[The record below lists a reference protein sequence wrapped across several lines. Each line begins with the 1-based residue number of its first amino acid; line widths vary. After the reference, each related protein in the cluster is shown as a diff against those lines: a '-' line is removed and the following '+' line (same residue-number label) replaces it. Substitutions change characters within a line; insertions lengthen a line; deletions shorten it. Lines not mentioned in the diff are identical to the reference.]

1 MSQVF
6 TKLFAFSLIFL
17 LSAQCSEAADK
28 YKPGRHYEVLSQ
40 PVLTRDNSKV
50 EVIEFFWF
58 GCGHCFS
65 LEQLIKDWKSE
76 VSSEVDFFR
85 LPVVWNAQTKTHAKL
100 FFATETLQVPEAIQ
114 GIFSAIH
121 YNRKMMLSDKEI
133 IPFFQGYGI
142 QEDKYLAATNSF
154 GLKNNLR
161 KAELF
166 AFKYGIKGVPAFIVN
181 GKYKVSATR
190 EIGTEDLLDVVNYLI
205 EKEQS

>member
-1 MSQVF
+1 MFQDCIKNALIVLVLS
-6 TKLFAFSLIFL
+6 LFCSSAFSKDY
-17 LSAQCSEAADK
+17 QE
-28 YKPGRHYEVLSQ
+28 GRHYELIE
-40 PVLTRDNSKV
+40 PLPTRNPEKI

-76 VSSEVDFFR
+76 ISSEVDFFR

-100 FFATETLQVPEAIQ
+100 FFATETLRVPEAIQ

>member
-1 MSQVF
+1 MFQDCIKNALIVLALS
-6 TKLFAFSLIFL
+6 LFCSSAFSKDY
-17 LSAQCSEAADK
+17 QE
-28 YKPGRHYEVLSQ
+28 GRHYELIE
-40 PVLTRDNSKV
+40 PLPTRNPKKI

>member
-1 MSQVF
+1 M
-6 TKLFAFSLIFL
+6 
-17 LSAQCSEAADK
+17 
-28 YKPGRHYEVLSQ
+28 
-40 PVLTRDNSKV
+40 
-50 EVIEFFWF
+50 
-58 GCGHCFS
+58 
-65 LEQLIKDWKSE
+65 
-76 VSSEVDFFR
+76 
-85 LPVVWNAQTKTHAKL
+85 
-100 FFATETLQVPEAIQ
+100 QVPEAIQ

>member
-1 MSQVF
+1 MFQDCIKNALIVLVLS
-6 TKLFAFSLIFL
+6 LFCSSAFSKDY
-17 LSAQCSEAADK
+17 QE
-28 YKPGRHYEVLSQ
+28 GRHYELIE
-40 PVLTRDNSKV
+40 PLPTRNPEKI

-65 LEQLIKDWKSE
+65 LEQLIKNWKSE

-100 FFATETLQVPEAIQ
+100 FFATETLRVPEAIQ

>member
-1 MSQVF
+1 MFQDCIKNALIVLVLS
-6 TKLFAFSLIFL
+6 LFCSSAFSKDYR
-17 LSAQCSEAADK
+17 E
-28 YKPGRHYEVLSQ
+28 GRHYELIE
-40 PVLTRDNSKV
+40 PLPTRNPEKI

-100 FFATETLQVPEAIQ
+100 FFATETLRVPEAIQ

>member
-1 MSQVF
+1 MFQDCIKNALIV
-6 TKLFAFSLIFL
+6 LFLSLFCSSAFSKDY
-17 LSAQCSEAADK
+17 QE
-28 YKPGRHYEVLSQ
+28 GRHYELIE
-40 PVLTRDNSKV
+40 PLPTRNPEKI

-142 QEDKYLAATNSF
+142 QENKYLAATNSF

>member
-1 MSQVF
+1 MFQDCIKNALIVLVLS
-6 TKLFAFSLIFL
+6 LFCSSAFSKDY
-17 LSAQCSEAADK
+17 QE
-28 YKPGRHYEVLSQ
+28 GRHYELIE
-40 PVLTRDNSKV
+40 PLPTRNPEKI

-100 FFATETLQVPEAIQ
+100 FFAAETLQVPEAIQ

>member
-1 MSQVF
+1 MFQDCIKNALIVLVLS
-6 TKLFAFSLIFL
+6 LFCSSAFSKDY
-17 LSAQCSEAADK
+17 QE
-28 YKPGRHYEVLSQ
+28 GRHYELIE
-40 PVLTRDNSKV
+40 PLPTRNPEKI

-100 FFATETLQVPEAIQ
+100 FFATETLQVPGAIQ

>member
-1 MSQVF
+1 MFQDCIKNVLLVLVLN
-6 TKLFAFSLIFL
+6 LFCSSAF
-17 LSAQCSEAADK
+17 AKDYQE
-28 YKPGRHYEVLSQ
+28 GRHYELID
-40 PVLTRDNSKV
+40 PLPTRNPEKI

-100 FFATETLQVPEAIQ
+100 FFATETLKVPEAIQ

-121 YNRKMMLSDKEI
+121 YNRKMMLSDKEV

-142 QEDKYLAATNSF
+142 QEDQYLAATNSF

-181 GKYKVSATR
+181 GKYKVSASR

>member
-1 MSQVF
+1 MFQDCIKNVLLVLVLNLFCSSVF
-6 TKLFAFSLIFL
+6 AKDY
-17 LSAQCSEAADK
+17 QE
-28 YKPGRHYEVLSQ
+28 GRHYELIE
-40 PVLTRDNSKV
+40 PLPTRNPEKI

-85 LPVVWNAQTKTHAKL
+85 LPVVWNEQTKTHAKL
-100 FFATETLQVPEAIQ
+100 FFATETLKVPEAIQ

-121 YNRKMMLSDKEI
+121 YNRKMMLSDKEV

>member
-1 MSQVF
+1 MFQDCIKNVLLVLVLN
-6 TKLFAFSLIFL
+6 LFCSSAF
-17 LSAQCSEAADK
+17 AKDYQE
-28 YKPGRHYEVLSQ
+28 GRHYELID
-40 PVLTRDNSKV
+40 PLPTRNPEKI

-85 LPVVWNAQTKTHAKL
+85 LPVVWNEQTKTHAKL
-100 FFATETLQVPEAIQ
+100 FFATETLKVPEAIQ

-121 YNRKMMLSDKEI
+121 YNRKMMLSDKEV

-142 QEDKYLAATNSF
+142 QEDQYLAATNSF

-181 GKYKVSATR
+181 GKYKVSASR

>member
-1 MSQVF
+1 MFQDCIKNALIVLVLS
-6 TKLFAFSLIFL
+6 LFCSSAF
-17 LSAQCSEAADK
+17 AKDYQE
-28 YKPGRHYEVLSQ
+28 GRHYELIE
-40 PVLTRDNSKV
+40 PLPTRNPEKI

>member
-1 MSQVF
+1 MFQDCIKNALIVLVLS
-6 TKLFAFSLIFL
+6 LFCSSAFSKDY
-17 LSAQCSEAADK
+17 QE
-28 YKPGRHYEVLSQ
+28 GRHYELIE
-40 PVLTRDNSKV
+40 PLPTRNPEKI

-205 EKEQS
+205 EKERS

>member
-1 MSQVF
+1 MFQDCIKNALIVLVLS
-6 TKLFAFSLIFL
+6 LFCSSAFSKDY
-17 LSAQCSEAADK
+17 QE
-28 YKPGRHYEVLSQ
+28 GRHYELIE
-40 PVLTRDNSKV
+40 PLPTRNPEKI

-100 FFATETLQVPEAIQ
+100 FLATETLRVPEAIQ

>member
-1 MSQVF
+1 MFQDCIKNALIVLVLS
-6 TKLFAFSLIFL
+6 LFCSSAFSKDY
-17 LSAQCSEAADK
+17 QE
-28 YKPGRHYEVLSQ
+28 GRHYELIE
-40 PVLTRDNSKV
+40 PLPTRNPEKI

-142 QEDKYLAATNSF
+142 QEDKYLAATNSL

>member
-1 MSQVF
+1 MFQDCIKNALIVLVLS
-6 TKLFAFSLIFL
+6 LFCSSAFSKDY
-17 LSAQCSEAADK
+17 QE
-28 YKPGRHYEVLSQ
+28 GRHYELIE
-40 PVLTRDNSKV
+40 PLPTRNPEKI

-121 YNRKMMLSDKEI
+121 YNSKMMLSDKDN
-133 IPFFQGYGI
+133 IPYVLGSGI

>member
-1 MSQVF
+1 MFQDCIKNVLLVLVLS
-6 TKLFAFSLIFL
+6 LFCSSAF
-17 LSAQCSEAADK
+17 AKDYQE
-28 YKPGRHYEVLSQ
+28 GRHYELIE
-40 PVLTRDNSKV
+40 PLPTRNPEKI

-100 FFATETLQVPEAIQ
+100 FFATETLRVPEAIQ

>member
-1 MSQVF
+1 MFQDCIKNALIVLVLS
-6 TKLFAFSLIFL
+6 LFCSSAFSKDY
-17 LSAQCSEAADK
+17 QE
-28 YKPGRHYEVLSQ
+28 GRHYELIE
-40 PVLTRDNSKV
+40 PLPTRNPEKI

-100 FFATETLQVPEAIQ
+100 FFATETLRVPEAIQ

-133 IPFFQGYGI
+133 IPFFQGYGF

>member
-1 MSQVF
+1 MFQDCIKNALIVLVLS
-6 TKLFAFSLIFL
+6 LFCSSAFSKDY
-17 LSAQCSEAADK
+17 QE
-28 YKPGRHYEVLSQ
+28 GRHYELIE
-40 PVLTRDNSKV
+40 PLPTRNPEKI

-100 FFATETLQVPEAIQ
+100 FFATETLRVPEAIQ

>member
-1 MSQVF
+1 MFQDCIKNALIVLVLS
-6 TKLFAFSLIFL
+6 LFCSSAFSKDY
-17 LSAQCSEAADK
+17 QE
-28 YKPGRHYEVLSQ
+28 GRHYELIE
-40 PVLTRDNSKV
+40 PLPTRNPEKI

-100 FFATETLQVPEAIQ
+100 FFATETLRVPEAIQ

-205 EKEQS
+205 EKERS

>member
-1 MSQVF
+1 MFQDCIKNALIVLVLS
-6 TKLFAFSLIFL
+6 LFCSSAFSKVY
-17 LSAQCSEAADK
+17 QV
-28 YKPGRHYEVLSQ
+28 GRHYELIE
-40 PVLTRDNSKV
+40 PLPTRNPEKI

>member
-1 MSQVF
+1 MFQDCIKNALIVLVLS
-6 TKLFAFSLIFL
+6 LFCSSAFSKDY
-17 LSAQCSEAADK
+17 QE
-28 YKPGRHYEVLSQ
+28 GRHYDLIEPL
-40 PVLTRDNSKV
+40 PTRNPEKI

>member
-1 MSQVF
+1 MFQDCIKNALIVLVLS
-6 TKLFAFSLIFL
+6 LFCSSAFSKDY
-17 LSAQCSEAADK
+17 QE
-28 YKPGRHYEVLSQ
+28 GRHYELIE
-40 PVLTRDNSKV
+40 PLPTRNPEKI

-85 LPVVWNAQTKTHAKL
+85 LPVVWNEQTKTHAKL
-100 FFATETLQVPEAIQ
+100 FFATETLKVPEAIQ

-121 YNRKMMLSDKEI
+121 YNRKMMLSDKEV

-205 EKEQS
+205 

>member
-1 MSQVF
+1 MFQDCIKNALIVLVLS
-6 TKLFAFSLIFL
+6 LFCSSAFSKDY
-17 LSAQCSEAADK
+17 QE
-28 YKPGRHYEVLSQ
+28 GRHYELIE
-40 PVLTRDNSKV
+40 PLPTRNPEKI

-190 EIGTEDLLDVVNYLI
+190 ELGTDELLNVVDFLI
-205 EKEQS
+205 KKEQS

>member
-1 MSQVF
+1 MFQDCIKNSLIV
-6 TKLFAFSLIFL
+6 LFLSLFCSSAFSKDY
-17 LSAQCSEAADK
+17 QE
-28 YKPGRHYEVLSQ
+28 GRHYELIE
-40 PVLTRDNSKV
+40 PLPTRNPEKI

-85 LPVVWNAQTKTHAKL
+85 LPVVWNEQTKTHAKL
-100 FFATETLQVPEAIQ
+100 FFATETLKVPEAIQ

>member
-1 MSQVF
+1 MFQDCIKNALIVLVLS
-6 TKLFAFSLIFL
+6 LFCSSAFSKDY
-17 LSAQCSEAADK
+17 QE
-28 YKPGRHYEVLSQ
+28 GRHYELIEQ
-40 PVLTRDNSKV
+40 LPTRNPEKI

-100 FFATETLQVPEAIQ
+100 FFATETLRVPEAIQ

>member
-1 MSQVF
+1 MFQDCIKNALIVLVLS
-6 TKLFAFSLIFL
+6 LFCSSAFSKDY
-17 LSAQCSEAADK
+17 QE
-28 YKPGRHYEVLSQ
+28 GRHYELIE
-40 PVLTRDNSKV
+40 PLPTRNPEKI

-100 FFATETLQVPEAIQ
+100 FFATETLRVPEAIQ

-121 YNRKMMLSDKEI
+121 YNRKMMLSDKEV

-142 QEDKYLAATNSF
+142 QEDQYLAATNSF

-181 GKYKVSATR
+181 GKYKVSASR

>member
-1 MSQVF
+1 MFQDCIKNALIVLVLS
-6 TKLFAFSLIFL
+6 LFCSSAFSKDY
-17 LSAQCSEAADK
+17 QE
-28 YKPGRHYEVLSQ
+28 GRHYELIE
-40 PVLTRDNSKV
+40 PLPTRNPEKI

-205 EKEQS
+205 EKERN

>member
-1 MSQVF
+1 MFQDCIKNVLLVLVLN
-6 TKLFAFSLIFL
+6 LFCSSAF
-17 LSAQCSEAADK
+17 AKDYQE
-28 YKPGRHYEVLSQ
+28 GRHYELIE
-40 PVLTRDNSKV
+40 PLPTRNPEKI

-85 LPVVWNAQTKTHAKL
+85 LPVVWNEQTKTHAKL
-100 FFATETLQVPEAIQ
+100 FFATETLKVPEAIQ

-121 YNRKMMLSDKEI
+121 YNRKMMLSDKEV

-142 QEDKYLAATNSF
+142 QEDQYLAATNSF

-181 GKYKVSATR
+181 GKYKVSASR

>member
-1 MSQVF
+1 MFQDCIKNALIVLVLS
-6 TKLFAFSLIFL
+6 LFCSSAFSKDY
-17 LSAQCSEAADK
+17 QE
-28 YKPGRHYEVLSQ
+28 GRHYELIE
-40 PVLTRDNSKV
+40 PLPTRNPEKI

-142 QEDKYLAATNSF
+142 QENKYLAATNSF

>member
-1 MSQVF
+1 MFQDCIKNALIVLVLS
-6 TKLFAFSLIFL
+6 LFCSSAFSKDY
-17 LSAQCSEAADK
+17 QE
-28 YKPGRHYEVLSQ
+28 GRHYELIE
-40 PVLTRDNSKV
+40 PLPTRNPEKI

-65 LEQLIKDWKSE
+65 LEQLIKEWKSE

-100 FFATETLQVPEAIQ
+100 FFATETLRVPEAIQ

>member
-1 MSQVF
+1 MFQDCIKNALIVLVLS
-6 TKLFAFSLIFL
+6 LFCSSAFSKDY
-17 LSAQCSEAADK
+17 QE
-28 YKPGRHYEVLSQ
+28 GRHYELIE
-40 PVLTRDNSKV
+40 PLPTRNPEKI

-190 EIGTEDLLDVVNYLI
+190 EIGTEYLLDVVNYLI

>member
-1 MSQVF
+1 MFQDCIKNALIVLVLS
-6 TKLFAFSLIFL
+6 LFCSSAFSKDY
-17 LSAQCSEAADK
+17 QE
-28 YKPGRHYEVLSQ
+28 GRHYELIE
-40 PVLTRDNSKV
+40 PLPTRNPEKI

-76 VSSEVDFFR
+76 VSSKVDFFR
-85 LPVVWNAQTKTHAKL
+85 LPVVWNEQTKTHAKL
-100 FFATETLQVPEAIQ
+100 FFATETLKVPEAIQ

-205 EKEQS
+205 EKERS

>member
-1 MSQVF
+1 M
-6 TKLFAFSLIFL
+6 
-17 LSAQCSEAADK
+17 
-28 YKPGRHYEVLSQ
+28 
-40 PVLTRDNSKV
+40 
-50 EVIEFFWF
+50 
-58 GCGHCFS
+58 
-65 LEQLIKDWKSE
+65 EQLIKDWKSE

>member
-1 MSQVF
+1 MFQDCIKNALIVLVLS
-6 TKLFAFSLIFL
+6 LFCFSAFSKDY
-17 LSAQCSEAADK
+17 QE
-28 YKPGRHYEVLSQ
+28 GRHYELIE
-40 PVLTRDNSKV
+40 PLPTRNPEKI

-100 FFATETLQVPEAIQ
+100 FFATETLRVPEAIQ

>member
-1 MSQVF
+1 MFQDCIKNALIVLVLS
-6 TKLFAFSLIFL
+6 LFCSSAFSKDY
-17 LSAQCSEAADK
+17 QE
-28 YKPGRHYEVLSQ
+28 GRHYELIE
-40 PVLTRDNSKV
+40 PLPTRNPEKI

-100 FFATETLQVPEAIQ
+100 FFATETLRVPDAIQ

>member
-1 MSQVF
+1 MFQDCIKNALIVLVLN
-6 TKLFAFSLIFL
+6 LF
-17 LSAQCSEAADK
+17 CSFAVSED
-28 YKPGRHYEVLSQ
+28 YQEGRHYELIE
-40 PVLTRDNSKV
+40 PLPTRNPEKI

-65 LEQLIKDWKSE
+65 LEQLIKNWKSE

-121 YNRKMMLSDKEI
+121 YNRKMMLSDKEV

-142 QEDKYLAATNSF
+142 PEDQYLAATNSF

>member
-1 MSQVF
+1 MFQDCIKTALIVLVLS
-6 TKLFAFSLIFL
+6 LFCSSAF
-17 LSAQCSEAADK
+17 AKDYQE
-28 YKPGRHYEVLSQ
+28 GRHYELIE
-40 PVLTRDNSKV
+40 PLPTRNPEKI